1 MDKKAPGIS
10 VIIPTYNRAYLLDYT
25 LMSINAQT
33 VDKSLFE
40 VIIVDDG
47 SSDNTRETVSKY
59 QHDFRLKYLFQED
72 DGYRVATA
80 RNLGIAN
87 AEGEILLF
95 IDSGI
100 VLDPGCISAHLASHT
115 SGNQVV
121 IGYVLGIEEVYDPGE
136 TLLKE
141 IDLQNPGETIR
152 RFIAGDKYLDIRE
165 PVYAACGDDIM
176 TLPAPWAL
184 FWTGNL
190 SVRSA
195 ELRRSGVFDT
205 AYDRRWGMED
215 IDLGYRIF
223 KNDVPFVL
231 NRNAA
236 SLHCPHFSDTSE
248 KLRQEHHNKLYFVR
262 KHGIREVDI
271 FMSCT
276 ARDLNFELEQGR
288 AGISLT

>member
-1 MDKKAPGIS
+1 MNKKTPSIS
-10 VIIPTYNRAYLLDYT
+10 VIIPTYNRADLLDYT

-33 VDKSLFE
+33 LDKSLFE
-40 VIIVDDG
+40 VIVVDDG

-59 QHDFRLKYLFQED
+59 QGDFLLKYLFQED

-100 VLDPGCISAHLASHT
+100 VLDPDCVGAHLASHADQ
-115 SGNQVV
+115 NLVV

-141 IDLQNPGETIR
+141 IDLQNPRDTIN

-165 PVYAACGDDIM
+165 PVYATCGDDIM
-176 TLPAPWAL
+176 ALKAPWAM

-190 SVRSA
+190 SVRSGQ
-195 ELRRSGVFDT
+195 LQRSGVFDT
-205 AYDRRWGMED
+205 AYDQRWGVED
-215 IDLGYRIF
+215 IDLGYRIY
-223 KNDVPFVL
+223 KNNVRFVL
-231 NRNAA
+231 NRKAA
-236 SLHCPHFSDTSE
+236 SLHCPHFSDTNE
-248 KLRQEHHNKLYFVR
+248 KLRQEHHNKLYFLQ
-262 KHGIREVDI
+262 KHNIPEAEV
-271 FMSCT
+271 FLSCT

-288 AGISLT
+288 ADIPLT